1 MEIEKSNPFSPLVFR
16 QKAIW
21 QGIRL
26 EHYRFRSGELPEHR
40 HREHMIVVALGGNC
54 QGEIRTADGLY
65 NSQRLKGSICIIPAG
80 QTFQARLEG
89 ESEHLAM
96 YVDPSLLLNAAPEAH
111 DSTAIEVV
119 ESCRENDPVISNVAF
134 ALLAELKAGETG
146 AGPVSGRLYAES
158 LANVLAVHLLR
169 HYTALG
175 AEGPRFSGG
184 LTGRRLRRVT
194 EFIADNYSRDLSL
207 AELSAVAGMSP
218 FHFAR
223 EFKRST
229 GTTPHQYLI
238 KYRIDRAKALLAES
252 KMPLV
257 EVGFRSGFSHQSH
270 FTRLFHK
277 LTGTTPH
284 TYRLMFQN

>member
-1 MEIEKSNPFSPLVFR
+1 MRQTVDSQSYWPIVFKR
-16 QKAIW
+16 AAIW
-21 QGIRL
+21 DGIKL
-26 EHYRFRSGELPEHR
+26 EHYRFHTGELPDHR
-40 HREHMIVVALGGNC
+40 HREHLITVALGVC
-54 QGEIRTADGLY
+54 QGEIRTTAGRY
-65 NSQRLKGSICIIPAG
+65 NSLMGNICIIPAG

-89 ESEHLAM
+89 ESEHLAL
-96 YVDPSLLLNAAPEAH
+96 YVDPSLLLHAAPEAH
-111 DSTAIEVV
+111 SSTGIEVL
-119 ESCRENDPVISNVAF
+119 ESCRDNDPVISNVAF
-134 ALLAELKAGETG
+134 ALLAELKAAENGE
-146 AGPVSGRLYAES
+146 GPLSGRLYTES

-194 EFIADNYSRDLSL
+194 EFIAANYSRDVSL
-207 AELSAVAGMSP
+207 TELSAAAEMSP

-277 LTGTTPH
+277 LTGTTPQS
-284 TYRLMFQN
+284 YRLMFQN